1 MTTVLHARPTQFIQT
16 PSVQRLAVR
25 ALRYLQSGYSIH
37 LQGPAGSGKTTM
49 AMHLASLMA
58 RPMMLIFGDDE
69 LNSGDMV
76 GNQSGF
82 SRKKVVDNYIH
93 SVYKLEDEFRQ
104 VWVDSRL
111 TLACQEGFTLIYD
124 EFNRSR
130 PEVNNV
136 LLSALE
142 EKLLILPPSA
152 NRVEYV
158 RVNPNF
164 RAIFTSNPA
173 EYAGVHD
180 TQDALLDRLVTI
192 VLPEPD
198 AETQQQILV
207 QKIGLGAI
215 DALTI
220 VSLVHQFRKQACPP
234 KSSGLRAAMMIG
246 RICHEHDIPVVAQH
260 PDFADVCADVL
271 LSRATLAYDEAVVL
285 LRQLLGA
292 VRSAA

>member
-1 MTTVLHARPTQFIQT
+1 MTTILHARPTQFIQT
-16 PSVQRLAVR
+16 PSVQRLATR

-158 RVNPNF
+158 RVNSNF

-180 TQDALLDRLVTI
+180 TQDALLDRLVTL
-192 VLPEPD
+192 VMPEPD
-198 AETQQQILV
+198 AETQQHILV
-207 QKIGLGAI
+207 QKIGLGAA

-220 VSLVHQFRKQACPP
+220 VSLVHHFRKQACPP
-234 KSSGLRAAMMIG
+234 KSSGLRAAMMIA

-271 LSRATLAYDEAVVL
+271 LSRATLAYEDALAL
-285 LRQLLGA
+285 LRQLLGVA
-292 VRSAA
+292 RGVA

>member
-1 MTTVLHARPTQFIQT
+1 MTTVLHARPSQFIQT
-16 PSVQRLAVR
+16 PSVQRLAKR
-25 ALRYLQSGYSIH
+25 ALRFLQSGYSIH

-69 LNSGDMV
+69 LSSGDMV
-76 GNQSGF
+76 GSQNGF

-93 SVYKLEDEFRQ
+93 SVYKLEDEVRQ

-152 NRVEYV
+152 SRVEYV
-158 RVNPNF
+158 RVNPQF
-164 RAIFTSNPA
+164 RAILTSNPA

-180 TQDALLDRLVTI
+180 TQDALLDRVVTLVMA
-192 VLPEPD
+192 EPD

-207 QKIGLGAI
+207 QKVGLLAA
-215 DALTI
+215 DALAI
-220 VSLVHQFRKQACPP
+220 VNVVHQFRQRACPP

-246 RICHEHDIPVVAQH
+246 RICHEHDIPVVPQN

-271 LSRATLAYDEAVVL
+271 VSRSTLDYDESIAL

-292 VRSAA
+292 SRSVN